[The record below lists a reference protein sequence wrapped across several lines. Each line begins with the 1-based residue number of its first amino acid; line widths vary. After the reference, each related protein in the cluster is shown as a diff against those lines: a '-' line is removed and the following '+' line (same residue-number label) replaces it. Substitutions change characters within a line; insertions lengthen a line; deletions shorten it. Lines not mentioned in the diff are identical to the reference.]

1 MLELRSID
9 EVEANLNAPI
19 DNLHSVFLGSDL
31 GATARVA
38 LNSYSSSSSARVS
51 CLQTCGSV
59 CHE

>member
-38 LNSYSSSSSARVS
+38 LNSYSSSSARVS
-51 CLQTCGSV
+51 CLRTCGSV